1 MWDLKDEVVRR
12 LSRMGG
18 IKNVVSHLYHQDK
31 ADFLSVT
38 ARLDPGGKYISQVV
52 SLDRWDNP
60 NTEWTRRPRE
70 AVIQEVLDFYKQA
83 LAEAEWMDLM
93 EVIKERLEQLKPVEA
108 AKVTVTYDTMLGRPC
123 LKVAVKTVIGKILDR
138 QLVLE
143 DLADASMFDRMGYKK
158 EIVRTIIREFVERLV
173 LDGI

>member
-12 LSRMGG
+12 LSRMEG

-31 ADFLSVT
+31 ADYLHVT
-38 ARLDPGGKYISQVV
+38 ARLDPGGKYISQIV
-52 SLDRWDNP
+52 SLDRWDRLDI
-60 NTEWTRRPRE
+60 EWTRRPRE

-93 EVIKERLEQLKPVEA
+93 EVIKERLGIIKTVEYVR
-108 AKVTVTYDTMLGRPC
+108 VTLLFDTLLGRPC
-123 LKVAVKTVIGKILDR
+123 LKVVVKTTSGKILDR
-138 QLVLE
+138 HLSGK
-143 DLADASMFDRMGYKK
+143 DLTDSRMFDRAGYKK
-158 EIVRTIIREFVERLV
+158 EITKLIIREFVERLV

>member
-12 LSRMGG
+12 LSRMEG
-18 IKNVVSHLYHQDK
+18 IKNVVSHLFHQDK

-52 SLDRWDNP
+52 SLDRQD
-60 NTEWTRRPRE
+60 TEWTRRPRE
-70 AVIQEVLDFYKQA
+70 AVIQEVLDFYKRA

-108 AKVTVTYDTMLGRPC
+108 AKVTVTYEIMRGRPR
-123 LKVAVKTVIGKILDR
+123 LKVVVKTVIGETLDR

-143 DLADASMFDRMGYKK
+143 DLTDASMFDRMGYKK
-158 EIVRTIIREFVERLV
+158 EIVRTIVREFVERLV
-173 LDGI
+173 LYGI

>member
-12 LSRMGG
+12 LSRMEG
-18 IKNVVSHLYHQDK
+18 IKNVVSHLFHQDK

-52 SLDRWDNP
+52 SLDRWDRQD
-60 NTEWTRRPRE
+60 TEWTRRPRE

-108 AKVTVTYDTMLGRPC
+108 AKVTVTFDVMLARPC
-123 LKVAVKTVIGKILDR
+123 LKVAVKTGGTIFNR
-138 QLVLE
+138 QLILE
-143 DLADASMFDRMGYKK
+143 DLTNASMFDRMGYKK
-158 EIVRTIIREFVERLV
+158 EIVRTIVREFVERMV